1 MSKAVH
7 VTTATFEDQVILS
20 DQPVIVDFY
29 ADWCGPCKMLS
40 PVLEQLAVDHTEVK
54 IAKVNVDEEPALAE
68 RYRVRGIPH
77 VVMFRNGKVAEQVLV
92 ELGCRGQLAGDTHFA
107 RALGAGTVP
116 AQQLEVVGG
125 LVAVRPLNGHQPS
138 RTIGEDVERPL
149 SIAGVRG
156 VRVRRLRR
164 RPARGSNRGLASSAP
179 GATRPAPA

>member
-40 PVLEQLAVDHTEVK
+40 PVLEQLAADHTEVK

-77 VVMFRNGKVAEQVLV
+77 VVMFRNGKVAEQVLGYKPKAAL
-92 ELGCRGQLAGDTHFA
+92 EASLG
-107 RALGAGTVP
+107 
-116 AQQLEVVGG
+116 
-125 LVAVRPLNGHQPS
+125 LNG
-138 RTIGEDVERPL
+138 
-149 SIAGVRG
+149 
-156 VRVRRLRR
+156 
-164 RPARGSNRGLASSAP
+164 SAP
-179 GATRPAPA
+179 KPVGPSPA